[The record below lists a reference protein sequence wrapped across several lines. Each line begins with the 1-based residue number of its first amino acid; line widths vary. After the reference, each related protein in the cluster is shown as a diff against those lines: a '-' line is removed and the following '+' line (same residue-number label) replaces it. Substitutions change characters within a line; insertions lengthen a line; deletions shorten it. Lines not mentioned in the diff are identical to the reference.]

1 MSTALLEVFD
11 LLAYSEQL
19 EARLGA
25 AAAELAKRP
34 GMKEEKA
41 WIALAQERVTAARAG
56 IGDLPLRALRVPEL
70 EPMKGD
76 HARGVQG
83 AVLDA
88 FERVHGAIVAAGG
101 ARSPLLEALTFKIK
115 MPVLRKSDRGEFEQF
130 CAELEKRLSTSYV
143 KRMLGDADYA
153 VVKAPLDEMLKAI
166 ATWRGIFT
174 TPPLSDEEAQP
185 LRDEILACARRLE
198 VPCRQARLLAQAALA
213 PLRLLDDHGVSQRP
227 KRRGPKPEMDEDTHP
242 VLEQDPPDPRAPT
255 PEEQAELDAATSP
268 TPAAPPVKESAR
280 DVEGDKPRRGKPKPA
295 EA

>member
-11 LLAYSEQL
+11 LLAYSGQL

-25 AAAELAKRP
+25 AAAEIAKRP
-34 GMKEEKA
+34 GFEHEKA
-41 WIALAQERVTAARAG
+41 WIALACERVAAARAG
-56 IGDLPLRALRVPEL
+56 VGDLPIRALRVPEL

-76 HARGVQG
+76 HARTLQG

-101 ARSPLLEALTFKIK
+101 ARSPLIEALTFKIK
-115 MPVLRKSDRGEFEQF
+115 MPVLRKSDRGDFEQF
-130 CAELEKRLSTSYV
+130 CVELEKRLVTSYV
-143 KRMLGDADYA
+143 KRMLADPDYA
-153 VVKAPLDEMLKAI
+153 VVATPLAEMHAAI

-174 TPPLSDEEAQP
+174 APPLSEEEAEP
-185 LRDEILACARRLE
+185 LREEVLAAARRLE

-227 KRRGPKPEMDEDTHP
+227 KKKRAAGELDEDTHP

-255 PEEQAELDAATSP
+255 PEEQAELDASK
-268 TPAAPPVKESAR
+268 APDA
-280 DVEGDKPRRGKPKPA
+280 
-295 EA
+295 